1 MKSSIWVSDGILKP
15 LTNIQALQYIN
26 ELERTKADPDLI
38 EYAKSLDKNSEK
50 LAWLKLQGA
59 NNGQFKTWVLD
70 KKKNKDLQN
79 IRNDSKESVG
89 ADRKKELLFS
99 GDIKNPAVLSYISKL
114 PVTSSELMN
123 GIDGENFKRFL
134 KSNPE
139 AANKHTAYLERAR
152 LIKEREEAAAY
163 KATVVAKEL
172 EYKRNIE
179 REVRRQERRAVG
191 QAVVPKNTAPLNT
204 PYDPV
209 EAAKKLAPTQ
219 DIPAPNNTVSKV
231 VSDEA
236 QKVAQEAQA
245 KAAYERNQELMRA
258 NREAKAVAPKVIDD
272 RIKTDL
278 FTYDTGLTVEES
290 KNILQNRNISP
301 TNFYDDEGW
310 RANDTLNKNTSD
322 TRFVGSRKY
331 DAFSNILD
339 YYNRTIDNYTIKS
352 GMSQQESR
360 SFKKQFKQSRGH
372 LSPKGNYAWSHK
384 RDVDGNLILEHLG
397 DNRDA
402 GARSNFATMIN
413 SMEARI
419 RAGIQ
424 IPAEEMA
431 RYKEFMDIA
440 QREGMDTR
448 RLQDNFDAL
457 GENYGTYEL
466 KIDPNDARYNENF
479 FTSKG
484 NFRSYDQMLAK
495 GYVTTPEEHEKIRR
509 LFITLM
515 DADPETDL
523 DSFMNRPTTVG
534 TNELKSGISEDSLD
548 WREIKSKYR
557 PATERLNRSEKI
569 LRLLKKHPA
578 GIVGLLAVAGAANA
592 SGGEEDSSY
601 LDRVLQGLEWMDAQ
615 TNQGDEAISSIPGVQ
630 AVKDIWGGFTNFLNE
645 NVQEVNVGP
654 GGTYQAPVENVGD
667 ATNAVVSLVNPYEEL
682 AFGLGWA
689 MPDNV
694 ETQQVEQQPYYT
706 GSGFQAIDE
715 HDAKVNRGLVRDIWF
730 GGNND

>member
-1 MKSSIWVSDGILKP
+1 MAD
-15 LTNIQALQYIN
+15 LQKLGDDLN
-26 ELERTKADPDLI
+26 AERTK
-38 EYAKSLDKNSEK
+38 
-50 LAWLKLQGA
+50 
-59 NNGQFKTWVLD
+59 
-70 KKKNKDLQN
+70 KDLQD

-89 ADRKKELLFS
+89 ADRKKKILFS
-99 GDIKNPAVLSYISKL
+99 GKIKNPAVLAYISKL
-114 PVTSSELMN
+114 PVTSSEL
-123 GIDGENFKRFL
+123 IDIEKYGFRDITGNFNAFL

-139 AANKHTAYLERAR
+139 AANKHTAYLEKTR
-152 LIKEREEAAAY
+152 LIEERE
-163 KATVVAKEL
+163 KAPARRKAKEL
-172 EYKRNIE
+172 EYKRDTE
-179 REVRRQERRAVG
+179 RQIRRDERRYGVPDRPVG
-191 QAVVPKNTAPLNT
+191 QAVVPKNTAPINA

-209 EAAKKLAPTQ
+209 EAAKKLAPAQ

-231 VSDEA
+231 VSD
-236 QKVAQEAQA
+236 EAQA

-278 FTYDTGLTVEES
+278 FNYDTGLTVEES
-290 KNILQNRNISP
+290 RNILQNRNISP
-301 TNFYDDEGW
+301 TNFLDDEGW

-322 TRFVGSRKY
+322 TRFVGSRNY

-339 YYNRTIDNYTIKS
+339 YYNRTIDNYTINS

-384 RDVDGNLILEHLG
+384 RDVDGNLILEHLS
-397 DNRDA
+397 DNREA

-448 RLQDNFDAL
+448 RLQNNFDAL

-484 NFRSYDQMLAK
+484 NFRNYEDMLAK

-548 WREIKSKYR
+548 WREIKSKYK
-557 PATERLNRSEKI
+557 PATERLNKSEKI

-601 LDRVLQGLEWMDAQ
+601 LDRVLQGLEWMDDQ

-654 GGTYQAPVENVGD
+654 GGTYQAPVSNVGD

-682 AFGLGWA
+682 AFGLGWV
-689 MPDNV
+689 MPDNA

-706 GSGFQAIDE
+706 GPGAQVIDE
-715 HDAKVNRGLVRDIWF
+715 HDVKVNRGLVRDMWF